1 MNNIR
6 TEITKTV
13 DQLRVLL
20 GMFEGFNLQEESQEQ
35 TRAQE
40 QAQAQ
45 EPAQE
50 EIVNIF
56 ESAPAPCPAP
66 ARLQV
71 NFQSSY
77 LRNKATPTIKNY
89 INMII
94 DRGFNEEICDNL
106 INLYATSVWKFC
118 TTLHNYGIAAN
129 NIQRLQ
135 INHLQDWTTLC
146 TVFDVS
152 RYIVYEILVIN
163 YH

>member
-6 TEITKTV
+6 AEITKTV
-13 DQLRVLL
+13 EQLRVLL
-20 GMFEGFNLQEESQEQ
+20 GMFEGFNLQEKSQEQ
-35 TRAQE
+35 TR
-40 QAQAQ
+40 AQ

-56 ESAPAPCPAP
+56 ESAPAPSPAPSPAP

-77 LRNKATPTIKNY
+77 LRNKATPTIKNH

-118 TTLHNYGIAAN
+118 TTLIMA
-129 NIQRLQ
+129 LQ
-135 INHLQDWTTLC
+135 QIIYNG
-146 TVFDVS
+146 
-152 RYIVYEILVIN
+152 YK
-163 YH
+163 